1 MGVTISG
8 GVAIWALICC
18 FVVSVFGVLVLID
31 YIDRLAEKAL
41 KAITN
46 KYELWGIMREA
57 SALYRAKKKAK
68 KEAFK

>member
-1 MGVTISG
+1 MVEIISG
-8 GVAIWALICC
+8 AIAVWALICC
-18 FVVSVFGVLVLID
+18 SVVSFVGVLVLID

-57 SALYRAKKKAK
+57 SAIYRAKKKAA
-68 KEAFK
+68 KEER

>member
-1 MGVTISG
+1 MIVTVALGVW
-8 GVAIWALICC
+8 VFICF
-18 FVVSVFGVLVLID
+18 FVVNVFGLLVLLD

-57 SALYRAKKKAK
+57 SALYRDKKKAK
-68 KEAFK
+68 KDER